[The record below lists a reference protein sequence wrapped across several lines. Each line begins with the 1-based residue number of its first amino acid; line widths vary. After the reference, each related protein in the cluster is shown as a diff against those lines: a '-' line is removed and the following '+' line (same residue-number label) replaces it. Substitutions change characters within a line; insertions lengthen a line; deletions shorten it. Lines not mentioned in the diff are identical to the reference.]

1 MRESGELSIGRLIG
15 WYKPSTKPLKS
26 PHHGLNQ
33 ASTHVKDSASNQNSP
48 ESTPEAKRRVTNYQ
62 KRYRLPAP
70 TGSYTRKGA
79 AKGRK
84 EADENVQRNAHRES
98 VSLTSGDMKKIW
110 RILKWTKDRADKY
123 RSLMPTLVAGGRS
136 YTKIEEKAK
145 ILGESFHPTPPETD
159 TTDIESYEYPL
170 PIRAEPITETET
182 ARVIHRVG
190 ADKAPGPD
198 GIINRI
204 LQLASQTITPILCKI
219 FNACLAT
226 GYCPKTLPRFK
237 DSCAP

>member
-1 MRESGELSIGRLIG
+1 VDQGSGRQIPVA
-15 WYKPSTKPLKS
+15 Y
-26 PHHGLNQ
+26 
-33 ASTHVKDSASNQNSP
+33 
-48 ESTPEAKRRVTNYQ
+48 
-62 KRYRLPAP
+62 
-70 TGSYTRKGA
+70 
-79 AKGRK
+79 
-84 EADENVQRNAHRES
+84 AH
-98 VSLTSGDMKKIW
+98 
-110 RILKWTKDRADKY
+110 
-123 RSLMPTLVAGGRS
+123 PVAGGRS

-226 GYCPKTLPRFK
+226 GYCPKHFRDQRQLRSVSQARTTTLCQRPTAR
-237 DSCAP
+237 SPYSIP